1 MSQEDYHKAE
11 ANTQKVWDN
20 FYKFH
25 KCNFFRDRTY
35 LEREMVEITWF
46 RELYETK
53 KIVSNFSELGCAVGN
68 TLFPL
73 LREFPCF
80 NYFGCDI
87 SAKAISLIE

>member
-1 MSQEDYHKAE
+1 MI
-11 ANTQKVWDN
+11 
-20 FYKFH
+20 
-25 KCNFFRDRTY
+25 
-35 LEREMVEITWF
+35 EITWF
-46 RELYETK
+46 RELYEKK

-87 SAKAISLIE
+87 SAKAISLIEEEMEKHQEFKPRLKVAVCDLVKD